1 MRSLPRLAALPLLA
15 SLLGG
20 CTIATPWRASPAGE
34 AAQADGP
41 DTAVIVVTEARL
53 GGSRADRDAFWQG
66 VRAVERD
73 LPNRPGL
80 IGYALRREL
89 FGDRAWTMSAWE
101 SEGHL
106 AVFVLAST
114 HRRAMA
120 EGEPA
125 LIAMRS
131 ARLDRPRELGP
142 PSWAEAL
149 DALDRAGQGYR

>member
-1 MRSLPRLAALPLLA
+1 
-15 SLLGG
+15 
-20 CTIATPWRASPAGE
+20 
-34 AAQADGP
+34 
-41 DTAVIVVTEARL
+41 
-53 GGSRADRDAFWQG
+53 
-66 VRAVERD
+66 
-73 LPNRPGL
+73 
-80 IGYALRREL
+80 
-89 FGDRAWTMSAWE
+89 
-101 SEGHL
+101 
-106 AVFVLAST
+106 VFVLAST